1 MLASRPMKDNPVALV
16 TGSNRGIGKELVRQ
30 LAKRGATVLL
40 TARDLKKAE
49 ATAAELS
56 FDGAKALARQLDVT
70 NANSV
75 HDLADQVEHDHG
87 RLDILVNNA
96 GVFLDKNDFAEH
108 VAAERVRETFE
119 TNLIGPLSLSQ
130 AFLPLMR
137 RQNYGRIVNVVS
149 ALGSLAEMTG
159 KYPAYRMSKTA
170 LNALTRILAAELE
183 GTNILV
189 NSCCPGWV
197 QTEMGGPK
205 ATRTVA
211 DAADTIVWLAT
222 LPNDGPRGGFFRDR
236 QPLPW

>member
-1 MLASRPMKDNPVALV
+1 MLASRPMKENPVALV

-30 LAKRGATVLL
+30 LAKQGAVVLL
-40 TARDLKKAE
+40 TARDLEKAKE
-49 ATAAELS
+49 AAAELS
-56 FDGAKALARQLDVT
+56 FDGAKALPSALDVT
-70 NANSV
+70 NANSIQ
-75 HDLADQVEHDHG
+75 DLADQVEKDHG
-87 RLDILVNNA
+87 RLDILINNA

-108 VAAERVRETFE
+108 VAAEVVRDTFE
-119 TNLIGPLSLSQ
+119 TNLLGPLALSQ

-222 LPNDGPRGGFFRDR
+222 LPSDGPRGGFFRDR
-236 QPLPW
+236 KPLPW